1 MSPMQGSMAPEP
13 CADHN
18 ISLPL
23 KIQNMTMCVCF
34 QSKACEAHLF
44 IEFSRQEYGC
54 GLPFPPP
61 GIFPTQGLNRH
72 LLCLL
77 HWQADSLPLSHLG
90 SPTNHSVQS
99 LSRVRLCDPMNRS
112 TPGLPVHHQLL
123 EFTQT
128 HVHRVHDAIQP
139 SHPRS
144 TPSPPAPNPS
154 QHQSLLQ

>member
-1 MSPMQGSMAPEP
+1 MAPEP

-61 GIFPTQGLNRH
+61 GDLPDPEIEPTSPV
-72 LLCLL
+72 
-77 HWQADSLPLSHLG
+77 SLALAGGFFTTEP
-90 SPTNHSVQS
+90 
-99 LSRVRLCDPMNRS
+99 
-112 TPGLPVHHQLL
+112 PGK
-123 EFTQT
+123 
-128 HVHRVHDAIQP
+128 
-139 SHPRS
+139 S
-144 TPSPPAPNPS
+144 
-154 QHQSLLQ
+154 

>member
-1 MSPMQGSMAPEP
+1 MVGTVISSTFTWTNGGTRALKSHLTKVTWLINGRAMSPMQGSMAPEP

-34 QSKACEAHLF
+34 HSKACEAHLF

-90 SPTNHSVQS
+90 
-99 LSRVRLCDPMNRS
+99 
-112 TPGLPVHHQLL
+112 
-123 EFTQT
+123 
-128 HVHRVHDAIQP
+128 IQP
-139 SHPRS
+139 
-144 TPSPPAPNPS
+144 PSSQDGHFPAVWPLANYFIGMLTS
-154 QHQSLLQ
+154 FSVKWE